1 MKVGIIGGFGGMGSL
16 FARLFEGAG
25 YEVCCSGRDT
35 QPSNA
40 DIAASCDWIVVSV
53 PIRETVRVIREIG
66 PILTSSQ
73 LLCDLTSIKT
83 DAMQAMSETKAQVI
97 GLHPMFGPTLST
109 IAGHTIIASPLRCES
124 SVKEQLYSVFT
135 GRGASIVEMDPV
147 AHDRAMAVVQG
158 LVHSVTLAAA
168 DTIRQSG
175 CTLPEI
181 LAVMSPVYRIEM
193 GIIGRILGQSHS
205 LYGDILAM
213 NPAVLPVLDSLK
225 GSVSCLEEIVASDDQ
240 EAFRRFFET
249 LRAWFA
255 EYIQQAT
262 AETDRLMSVLA
273 EREP

>member
-16 FARLFEGAG
+16 FARLFEGG
-25 YEVCCSGRDT
+25 GFEVLCSGRDT

-40 DIAASCDWIVVSV
+40 DIAASCDWIVISV
-53 PIRETVRVIREIG
+53 PIRETVAVIREIG

-83 DAMQAMSETKAQVI
+83 DAMQAMGETKAQVI
-97 GLHPMFGPTLST
+97 GLHPMFGPTLPT
-109 IAGHTIIASPLRCES
+109 IAGQTIIASPLRCEA
-124 SVKEQLYSVFT
+124 SVNEQLYSVFT
-135 GRGASIVEMDPV
+135 GSGAAIVEMDPL

-158 LVHSVTLAAA
+158 LVHGVTLAAA

-175 CTLPEI
+175 CTLQEI

-193 GIIGRILGQSHS
+193 GIIGRILGQSPA

-213 NPAVLPVLDSLK
+213 NPAVLPVIRSLSN
-225 GSVSCLEEIVASDDQ
+225 SVAGLQEMVASDDQ
-240 EAFRRFFET
+240 EAFRQFFET
-249 LRAWFA
+249 IRVWFA
-255 EYIQQAT
+255 EYIDQAT
-262 AETDRLMSVLA
+262 AETDRLISVLA